1 MGEPERDS
9 TASPLGGTVRRSP
22 ILVTLTALLT
32 ALAAVFLTAPAA
44 SAAPTVVRGGDTLY
58 GDSGI
63 RCTVAFNAR
72 GGSTYYGIL
81 AGHCARTS
89 TTWYADSART
99 VPVGTTAG
107 YSFPGNDYGLV
118 RYTNTTLSYSGEINL
133 GGGVVRD
140 ITGAA
145 APRVGQSVCHLGQS
159 SGMRCGTV
167 TSLNATVNY
176 GGGDIVYGL
185 IQTNIC
191 SEAGDAGGP
200 AFSGTTA
207 LGLILGGSGNCAS
220 GGTTF
225 HQPIT
230 EVLAAY
236 GLTLY

>member
-1 MGEPERDS
+1 M
-9 TASPLGGTVRRSP
+9 RRYP
-22 ILVTLTALLT
+22 ILITLAAVLT

-44 SAAPTVVRGGDTLY
+44 SAAPTAVRGGDTLY
-58 GDSGI
+58 GNGGA

-81 AGHCARTS
+81 AGRCTSTS

-99 VPVGTTAG
+99 VPVGTTVG
-107 YSFPGNDYGLV
+107 SSFPGNDYGLV
-118 RYTNTTLSYSGEINL
+118 RYTNTTLSYPGEINL

-145 APRVGQSVCHLGQS
+145 TPRIGQSICHLGQS
-159 SGMRCGTV
+159 SGMHCGVV
-167 TSLNATVNY
+167 TGLNTTVNY

-185 IQTNIC
+185 MQTNVC
-191 SEAGDAGGP
+191 SEAGDTGGP

-207 LGLILGGSGNCAS
+207 LGLISGGSGNCTS

-225 HQPIT
+225 DQPIT
-230 EVLAAY
+230 EVLSAY

>member
-1 MGEPERDS
+1 M
-9 TASPLGGTVRRSP
+9 RRSP

-44 SAAPTVVRGGDTLY
+44 TAAPTAVRGGDTLY
-58 GDSGI
+58 GDGGV

-72 GGSTYYGIL
+72 DGSTYYGIL
-81 AGHCARTS
+81 SGRCASTS
-89 TTWYADSART
+89 TNWYADSAHTLLVGIT
-99 VPVGTTAG
+99 VG
-107 YSFPGNDYGLV
+107 YSFPGDDYGLV
-118 RYTNTTLSYSGEINL
+118 RYTNTTLSYPGEINL
-133 GGGVVRD
+133 GGGAVRD

-145 APRVGQSVCHLGQS
+145 APRIGQSVCHLGQS
-159 SGMRCGTV
+159 SGMHCGTV
-167 TSLNATVNY
+167 TGLNATVNY

-185 IQTNIC
+185 IQTNVC

-207 LGLILGGSGNCAS
+207 LGLISGASGNCTS

-225 HQPIT
+225 DQPIT
-230 EVLAAY
+230 EVLAAH